1 MLTHIII
8 ASIITLVVLIL
19 AVWGWRRYAAR
30 HIVSQ
35 WVEEDEETIYAP
47 LADVD
52 VSVSIVVISEGG
64 GPALEQL
71 VPLLDRQSGV
81 EKEIIVVDA
90 DDADSHGLPTESVV
104 ERLMTS
110 YPHLRR
116 TYVPHATNGLNPYDV
131 ATMLG
136 TRAARHEWMVV
147 VSPFFRPSSDEWLLD
162 LMQYVDNT
170 LSVVVDYAN
179 TADNEYL
186 SSMERWRLRRQM
198 KNTAKRG
205 GAFETAGGAFIVQR
219 DWFLQRL
226 SRPVEGEC
234 LYLYT
239 DPETRHR
246 MAIRAHC
253 R

>member
-1 MLTHIII
+1 MFSQIII
-8 ASIITLVVLIL
+8 ASAIIFVALIL

-35 WVEEDEETIYAP
+35 WVEDDEETIYAP
-47 LADVD
+47 LVDVD
-52 VSVSIVVISEGG
+52 FSVSIVVVSAGG
-64 GPALEQL
+64 GTAVEQL
-71 VPLLDRQSGV
+71 VPLLDQQRGV

-90 DDADSHGLPTESVV
+90 DNDNVHGLSTEIVV
-104 ERLMTS
+104 ERLATT
-110 YPHLRR
+110 YPYLRR
-116 TYVPHATNGLNPYDV
+116 TYVPRSTNGLNPHDV
-131 ATMLG
+131 ALMLG
-136 TRAARHEWMVV
+136 ARAARHEWMVV
-147 VSPFFRPSSDEWLLD
+147 VSPFFRPDSAEWLLD
-162 LMQYVDNT
+162 LLQYVDKT

-179 TADNEYL
+179 DADNELL

-198 KNTAKRG
+198 KKTAKRG
-205 GAFETAGGAFIVQR
+205 GAFDSVGGTFIVQR

-226 SRPVEGEC
+226 SRPTEGEC

-246 MAIRAHC
+246 MAVRAHC